1 MKQTPATNLSK
12 KRSSSRHAFSL
23 GLAVVMASGLVHGC
37 AKKPSAAWTRIDS
50 DFRNPPNQYRVIQYS
65 GHEGAIMPIAKMC
78 EYGIGGVELFLG
90 KHNYLRN
97 EDAWKSMTTNIREAK
112 KAGMQVWVCD
122 ENGYP
127 SPQAGGLV
135 VAADPEFEL
144 RVLAQLVQRGN
155 GPQPVRVNLPQGAE
169 KFVRATL
176 YPLKDGQPD
185 YDAGIDVPVQGDF
198 IEATGL
204 PGQWALHAFVQQIN
218 NDEGSPGR
226 GTMEGFGT
234 TGHYPNLLNPAA
246 MAKFVELTHAE
257 YARRLGPLA
266 GQIDLFYT
274 NEPHLGATW
283 HRGGQRPGGAG
294 YLPWVD
300 GLPECFRKEHGYDLM
315 PFLPALYEGTD
326 DQAKLVRR
334 HYYQTVGNMFAKNFS
349 ARIGDWCAANGVISG
364 GHQLLEERFDT
375 HVIEYGNFLQ
385 ALGHQQA
392 PGVDIPM
399 PDPGNYWTYW
409 TPKIAAA
416 AARLNG
422 HEMVTALIDPIVE
435 RASPTLSPKPEEMI
449 KFFNMAYLC
458 GVNQASSYIDWK
470 QYPAKVYRQFNEQIG
485 RLGVMLRGAR
495 NASQIALYY
504 PIESFQAA
512 YRTTPKNYGES
523 QNNTDCPETV
533 LRQATFEKVID
544 NLFANSADFN
554 WLDGEAIMR
563 ATIKEGRMV
572 IGPDDYTTVIMP
584 RVELVPLAVM
594 KKLEEFQNAGGKV
607 LWVDSLPRLGDSPEE
622 HEAVRAAV
630 AEAKVITP
638 EQVAENLGPAFPASF
653 RLRLDA
659 ENKKILIG
667 RWERDGRRIN
677 YIVNNS
683 SETLSPTLHLE
694 GKTSGSV
701 RIYNPA
707 DGSITP
713 LTLPGVLSLKPFSSV
728 FLVEEG

>member
-1 MKQTPATNLSK
+1 MKQAPATNLSK
-12 KRSSSRHAFSL
+12 KRSSSRRVFSL
-23 GLAVVMASGLVHGC
+23 GLAVVMASSLVHGC
-37 AKKPSAAWTRIDS
+37 AKKPSATWTRIDS
-50 DFRNPPNQYRVIQYS
+50 EFLNPPNDCRIVQYG
-65 GHEGAIMPIAKMC
+65 GHDGSIVPIGKMR
-78 EYGIGGVELFLG
+78 EYGIGGVVLFMSV
-90 KHNYLRN
+90 HNYLRN
-97 EDAWKSMTTNIREAK
+97 EEAWAAMITNIQEAK

-144 RVLAQLVQRGN
+144 RVLAQLVQGGN
-155 GPQPVRVNLPQGAE
+155 GPQPVRIDLPPGTE

-176 YPLKDGQPD
+176 YPVKDGHLD
-185 YDAGIDVPVQGDF
+185 YDAGIDVPVQGDS
-198 IEATGL
+198 IQATGL

-246 MAKFVELTHAE
+246 MAKFVDLTHAE
-257 YARRLGPLA
+257 YARRLGHLT

-300 GLPECFRKEHGYDLM
+300 GLPKQFKKEHGYDLM
-315 PFLPALYEGTD
+315 PRLPALYGGNSDE
-326 DQAKLVRR
+326 AKLVRR
-334 HYYQTVGNMFAKNFS
+334 HFYQTVGNMFAKNFS
-349 ARIGDWCAANGVISG
+349 ARIGDWCAANGVLSG
-364 GHQLLEERFDT
+364 GHLLLEERFDT

-409 TPKIAAA
+409 IPKIAAA

-435 RASPTLSPKPEEMI
+435 RASPTLSPKPAEMM

-458 GVNQASSYIDWK
+458 GVNQASSYIDWT
-470 QYPAKVYRQFNEQIG
+470 QYSAEVYRQFNEQIG
-485 RLGVMLRGAR
+485 RLGVMLRGSR

-512 YRTTPKNYGES
+512 YRPTPKNYGES

-554 WLDGEAIMR
+554 WLDGEAVLR
-563 ATIKEGRMV
+563 ATIKDGRMV

-594 KKLEEFQNAGGKV
+594 KKLEEFQKADGKV

-622 HEAVRAAV
+622 HEAVRTAV
-630 AEAKVITP
+630 VEAKVITP
-638 EQVAENLGPAFPASF
+638 AQVAENLGPTFPPGF

-659 ENKKILIG
+659 ENKNILIG
-667 RWERDGRRIN
+667 RWERDGRQIN
-677 YIVNNS
+677 YVVNNS
-683 SETLSPTLHLE
+683 DETLSPTLHLE
-694 GKTSGSV
+694 GKASGSV
-701 RIYNPA
+701 QIYNPA
-707 DGSITP
+707 DGSMTP
-713 LTLPGVLSLKPFSSV
+713 LALPGAVTLNPFSSV